1 MSLQLKFKLPIK
13 LYIKDPQDTNYGK
26 RLLTNAII
34 LIDELGL
41 ESFTFKKLGNRMN
54 SSEVSIYR
62 YFENKHLLLLY
73 LNCWYWEWVSYLI
86 DIENTNVTDVRSR
99 LKKAIHCMIYASKE
113 SKLTE
118 YINESLLFQIIMK
131 ESSKTYHI
139 SDVDEENKYGLFLPY
154 KELVAKVSNI
164 ILENNRD
171 FKYGKSLSSTIFEM
185 ICNQIF
191 YAEHLPKLTNLNKKN
206 TYKDLEIMVNDIVFG
221 AIEYKKSSDP
231 TS

>member
-1 MSLQLKFKLPIK
+1 MALQLKFKLPIK
-13 LYIKDPQDTNYGK
+13 LYIKDPQESSYGK
-26 RLLTNAII
+26 RLLSNAII
-34 LIDELGL
+34 LIDELGF
-41 ESFTFKKLGNRMN
+41 ESFTFRKLGKRME

-86 DIENTNVTDVRSR
+86 DLKTTNVTDVQAK
-99 LKKAIHCMIYASKE
+99 LKKAIHCMIYASEE

-118 YINESLLFQIIMK
+118 YINESILFKIITK

-154 KELVAKVSNI
+154 KELVGKVSHI
-164 ILENNRD
+164 ILENNKD

-185 ICNQIF
+185 ICNQIY
-191 YAEHLPKLTNLNKKN
+191 YAEHLPRLTNLGKKN
-206 TYKDLEIMVNDIVFG
+206 TLKNLETMVSDIVFG
-221 AIEYKKSSDP
+221 AITQKG
-231 TS
+231 